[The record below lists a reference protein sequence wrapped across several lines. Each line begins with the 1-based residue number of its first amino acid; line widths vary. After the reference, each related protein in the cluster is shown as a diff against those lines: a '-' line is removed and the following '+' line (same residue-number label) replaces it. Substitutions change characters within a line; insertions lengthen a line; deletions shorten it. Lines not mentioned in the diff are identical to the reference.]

1 MRINI
6 LLVLLIP
13 FCVRSQ
19 IKDIEGRNYKTV
31 VIGSQTWMAENLN
44 VSKFRNGDLI
54 PKAKTKE
61 DWEQAGKNKQ
71 PAWCYYNNDPTN
83 SAKFGILYNWYAV
96 NDPRGLSPAGYH
108 IPTDAEWTS
117 LTTFLGGV
125 EAAGKKMKSASGWK
139 NYTSGGYAACPN
151 CYNWNAEYRSKVAC
165 HTCKDTREV
174 PAPKTT
180 QSGNGTNSSGFSG
193 LPGGYCY
200 RDGSF
205 EKYYETCFFWS
216 STEDDNDDTY
226 SWYLYL
232 GRNGRCGLS
241 TNDKEAGCSVRCVK
255 D

>member
-54 PKAKTKE
+54 PEAKTKE

-108 IPTDAEWTS
+108 VPTDAEWTS

-125 EAAGKKMKSASGWK
+125 EAAGK
-139 NYTSGGYAACPN
+139 
-151 CYNWNAEYRSKVAC
+151 
-165 HTCKDTREV
+165 
-174 PAPKTT
+174 
-180 QSGNGTNSSGFSG
+180 
-193 LPGGYCY
+193 
-200 RDGSF
+200 
-205 EKYYETCFFWS
+205 
-216 STEDDNDDTY
+216 
-226 SWYLYL
+226 
-232 GRNGRCGLS
+232 
-241 TNDKEAGCSVRCVK
+241 
-255 D
+255 